1 MPYVG
6 PGLYQIDY
14 FTGPPCNFGA
24 TGLIEVEIEDCA
36 IVIPNVFSPNGDG
49 KNDRFRV
56 SGLHNI
62 EGVRMQVFNRW
73 GNLLFSDLDFG
84 GSAGWD
90 PREEASEGTYYFIL
104 QIPVTTEELTVTT
117 VEGTE
122 ILEGP
127 TTATYHGHFTL
138 VR

>member
-1 MPYVG
+1 MRHCHSKRV
-6 PGLYQIDY
+6 L
-14 FTGPPCNFGA
+14 
-24 TGLIEVEIEDCA
+24 
-36 IVIPNVFSPNGDG
+36 PNGDG

-62 EGVRMQVFNRW
+62 EGVRMQSSIAGQPAFLGSGLRW
-73 GNLLFSDLDFG
+73 QRRQ
-84 GSAGWD
+84 D
-90 PREEASEGTYYFIL
+90 PRDDASEGTYYFIL
-104 QIPVTTEELTVTT
+104 DIPITTEELTVTT

-127 TTATYHGHFTL
+127 TTATYHGHLTL

>member
-1 MPYVG
+1 M
-6 PGLYQIDY
+6 
-14 FTGPPCNFGA
+14 
-24 TGLIEVEIEDCA
+24 IEVEIEDCA

-73 GNLLFSDLDFG
+73 GTLLFSDLDFG

-90 PREEASEGTYYFIL
+90 PRDDASEGTYYFIL
-104 QIPVTTEELTVTT
+104 DIPITTEELTVTT

>member
-1 MPYVG
+1 M
-6 PGLYQIDY
+6 YQIDY
-14 FTGPPCNFGA
+14 FTGLPCNFGA

-73 GNLLFSDLDFG
+73 APCFSRIWTRWQRRL
-84 GSAGWD
+84 D
-90 PREEASEGTYYFIL
+90 PRDDASEGTYYFIL
-104 QIPVTTEELTVTT
+104 TFQSP
-117 VEGTE
+117 
-122 ILEGP
+122 P
-127 TTATYHGHFTL
+127 KN
-138 VR
+138 